1 MVIEFL
7 KIYQCKPHIIGLH
20 TDIVVNPLTFE
31 NTDSE
36 FHIVKLPDFFNET
49 EVRDESYTRI
59 VIMYTSEVL
68 RFNP

>member
-1 MVIEFL
+1 M
-7 KIYQCKPHIIGLH
+7 IIMICMNNIGPY

-36 FHIVKLPDFFNET
+36 FDIVKLPDFFNET
-49 EVRDESYTRI
+49 NVRDGSYIQI